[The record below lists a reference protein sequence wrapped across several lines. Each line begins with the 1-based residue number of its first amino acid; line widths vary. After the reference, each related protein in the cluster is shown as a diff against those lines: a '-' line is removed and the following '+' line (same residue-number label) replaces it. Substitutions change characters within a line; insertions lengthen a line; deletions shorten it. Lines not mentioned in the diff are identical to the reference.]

1 MTYDVLG
8 NERHKAVCELRN
20 LSDSPSDIWV
30 WKRQLGEAIGA
41 DNEMYS
47 SINERLIHL
56 LGGGVEPITL
66 SELFGIWK
74 EGDGGVDAG
83 GCVEACG
90 DCAAY
95 GADGHMADSAG
106 DSHAEGVAPVTQ
118 ELRDRAER
126 YCNFKDDNIVKFV
139 EGDFDRLCDAID
151 AVHAQL
157 ERDYKVACKVN
168 ERQDEQY
175 ADMVH
180 KLDRAYEKNR
190 NQRKQLT
197 EVQEALRRRNEGELK
212 RRWMR
217 EKQDLEL
224 QIAKMR
230 LESAELPKD
239 ADDEVWRIGD
249 ELLDDG
255 MVCEVVGIGPNRL
268 YYYVDATDTVEWT
281 QADSRRHYHAPTVED
296 VLREMHAELDEVTA
310 LYVGEAIDSD
320 ERDRDEARIFAEYA
334 KRLTLAGDAE

>member
-1 MTYDVLG
+1 MS
-8 NERHKAVCELRN
+8 ER
-20 LSDSPSDIWV
+20 
-30 WKRQLGEAIGA
+30 
-41 DNEMYS
+41 
-47 SINERLIHL
+47 
-56 LGGGVEPITL
+56 EPIT
-66 SELFGIWK
+66 G
-74 EGDGGVDAG
+74 
-83 GCVEACG
+83 
-90 DCAAY
+90 
-95 GADGHMADSAG
+95 
-106 DSHAEGVAPVTQ
+106 
-118 ELRDRAER
+118 ELRETIRSLAI
-126 YCNFKDDNIVKFV
+126 DDSVLTIG
-139 EGDFDRLCDAID
+139 GDDFHRLCDAID

-157 ERDYKVACKVN
+157 ERDYKVACEVN

-197 EVQEALRRRNEGELK
+197 EVQEALHRRNEGELK

-217 EKQDLEL
+217 EKHDLEL

-230 LESAELPKD
+230 LESVELPKD
-239 ADDEVWRIGD
+239 ADGEVWRIGD

-296 VLREMHAELDEVTA
+296 VLREFGRGWHEQMNGPETFDIAD
-310 LYVGEAIDSD
+310 YV
-320 ERDRDEARIFAEYA
+320 ERYA
-334 KRLTLAGDAE
+334 AKLRLAGDAE